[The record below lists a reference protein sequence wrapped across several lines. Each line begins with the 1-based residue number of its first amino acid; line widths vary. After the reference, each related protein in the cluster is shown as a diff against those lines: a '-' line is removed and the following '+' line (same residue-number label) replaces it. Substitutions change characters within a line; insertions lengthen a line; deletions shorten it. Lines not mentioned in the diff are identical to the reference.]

1 MANIFFDLDGT
12 IVNSQYRLYNL
23 FIELCPECKMSYN
36 DYWKIKRGKIT
47 QKDLLKKYFNYS
59 VEQCEIFHKIWMKRI
74 EEEER
79 LREDFLVT
87 GIYKVLENL
96 SEKYSLYVVTNRQSE
111 ERTHKELEA
120 LNIKHLF
127 LDVMV
132 TEQKKTKSQLI
143 KERVD
148 YSKQDFIIGDTGED
162 IKTAHDLGI
171 NSVAV
176 TWGIMDE
183 EILKQYKP
191 DIIMREVSE
200 IGSYFI

>member
-1 MANIFFDLDGT
+1 MVNIFFDLDGT

-47 QKDLLKKYFNYS
+47 QKDLLIKYFNYS
-59 VEQCEIFHKIWMKRI
+59 VEQCEFFHKIWMKRI

-132 TEQKKTKSQLI
+132 TEQKRTKSQLI
-143 KERVD
+143 KECVD

-162 IKTAHDLGI
+162 IKAAHDLGI

>member
-1 MANIFFDLDGT
+1 MVNIFFDLDGT

-59 VEQCEIFHKIWMKRI
+59 VVQCEIFHKIWMKRI

>member
-1 MANIFFDLDGT
+1 MVNIFFDLDGT

-47 QKDLLKKYFNYS
+47 QKDLLIKYFNYS
-59 VEQCEIFHKIWMKRI
+59 VEQCEFFHKIWMKRI

-162 IKTAHDLGI
+162 IKAAHDLGI